1 MQTSDLE
8 RSHRVGPKLDKQGKR
23 LVRPIIVRF
32 AKERTHDGVYH
43 ARFRLKDFNAQRPLE
58 KAFVNEDLTRASL
71 APHSRLTRASL
82 APHSRLTRASLAP
95 HSRLTRASLAA
106 EARSLRKSG
115 KITDMSTYNG
125 NILIEN
131 EQNEIVQVRA
141 IFS

>member
-1 MQTSDLE
+1 MKVEQRVQTSDLE

-32 AKERTHDGVYH
+32 AKERTHDGFYH

-58 KAFVNEDLTRASL
+58 KAFVNEDLTS
-71 APHSRLTRASL
+71 TRASL
-82 APHSRLTRASLAP
+82 PAD
-95 HSRLTRASLAA
+95 
-106 EARSLRKSG
+106 ARSLRKSG
-115 KITDMSTYNG
+115 KITDMSTYNW
-125 NILIEN
+125 NILIKN